1 MTAKILVAALTAALL
16 ILAAGTLMPGEYEA
30 AIQRW
35 LGASNQI
42 QPASHFVLFVM
53 IGGLLSWLLR
63 HRAPWLPLALCLIP
77 ALGTEW
83 LQHFSSHR
91 HPGLDDVGI
100 DMLGASV
107 GWLGVRL
114 ARRVAPKA

>member
-1 MTAKILVAALTAALL
+1 MKVKILAPALAAVLSILVA
-16 ILAAGTLMPGEYEA
+16 GTLIPGEYEA

-63 HRAPWLPLALCLIP
+63 HRAPWLPLALCLVP

-83 LQHFSSHR
+83 LQHFSSNR
-91 HPGLDDVGI
+91 HPRLSDVGI
-100 DMLGASV
+100 DMLGASL
-107 GWLGVRL
+107 GWLIVQLTRL
-114 ARRVAPKA
+114 SSSDS